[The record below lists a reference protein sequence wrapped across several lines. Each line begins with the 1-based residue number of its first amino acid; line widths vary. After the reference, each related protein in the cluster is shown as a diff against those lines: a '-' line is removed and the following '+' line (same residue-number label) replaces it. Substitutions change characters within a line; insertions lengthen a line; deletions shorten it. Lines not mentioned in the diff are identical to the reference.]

1 MIDFLSDLL
10 SPVTMVF
17 AVSSM
22 LSVGLGYT
30 LREVL
35 GPLRDIKGVV
45 LVLLANFVLVPLWA
59 ILISR
64 MLSLDTPY
72 EVGLI
77 IVASAAGAPFF
88 IKLVQIAKGDLAFA
102 ATMMVLLLP
111 VTVISMPIVVPRLVP
126 DVTDISA
133 LAIATPLF
141 TTMLLPLIVGF
152 AARAWNADLA
162 ARIRPYLGPISN
174 VAMILMLVLAV
185 ATSWDA
191 VTSVIGERVVLAAIL
206 FILGNFVI
214 GFALGATDDLR
225 DEIGLGTAQRNMA
238 AATVVATTSLD
249 NADTLIAVIVT
260 STMSMIILLPQTG
273 QLRGYFGQSTQTQR
287 SADTSRAA

>member
-77 IVASAAGAPFF
+77 TWRRRRARRSSSSWSRSPR
-88 IKLVQIAKGDLAFA
+88 
-102 ATMMVLLLP
+102 
-111 VTVISMPIVVPRLVP
+111 VT
-126 DVTDISA
+126 
-133 LAIATPLF
+133 
-141 TTMLLPLIVGF
+141 
-152 AARAWNADLA
+152 
-162 ARIRPYLGPISN
+162 
-174 VAMILMLVLAV
+174 
-185 ATSWDA
+185 
-191 VTSVIGERVVLAAIL
+191 
-206 FILGNFVI
+206 
-214 GFALGATDDLR
+214 LR
-225 DEIGLGTAQRNMA
+225 
-238 AATVVATTSLD
+238 
-249 NADTLIAVIVT
+249 
-260 STMSMIILLPQTG
+260 
-273 QLRGYFGQSTQTQR
+273 
-287 SADTSRAA
+287 SRRR